1 MFTIKDFKVEL
12 INANDVKNFVENHG
26 KVSSV
31 CYNTDEKYAK
41 SVGKDVLKTG
51 HFSGSRGD
59 YFKFKITVIP
69 RDAVDQCTRHDVGT
83 YKNVQSLRYVNKE
96 NLNLYCPPE
105 VENDDELL
113 MIFQEME
120 NTARK
125 LYGDAIKR
133 LETLGYSGEKANE
146 LARHL
151 VPIGVESAFSMGF
164 TLEALMNFM
173 NKRLCSCAEAPI
185 RRIAQLMK
193 DEVMKVAPI
202 YEPYLVPICE
212 RYLFCPENKKRSCGK
227 APVKEELLK
236 ILKEQ

>member
-12 INANDVKNFVENHG
+12 INSEDVKNFVENHG
-26 KVSSV
+26 KVASV
-31 CYNTDEKYAK
+31 CYHTDEKYAK
-41 SVGKDVLKTG
+41 AVGKSVLKTG

-69 RDAVDQCTRHDVGT
+69 RDAVDQSTRHDIGT

-96 NLNLYCPPE
+96 NLNLYCPPQ
-105 VENDDELL
+105 VEGDEELL
-113 MIFQEME
+113 KIFEEME
-120 NTARK
+120 YVSRD
-125 LYGDAIKR
+125 LYGRAISR
-133 LETLGYSGEKANE
+133 LNELGYSGEKANE

-164 TLEALMNFM
+164 SLEALMNFM

-193 DEVMKVAPI
+193 EEVLKVAPI
-202 YEPYLVPICE
+202 YEPYLIPICE
-212 RYLFCPENKKRSCGK
+212 RYLFCPEDKSRSCGK
-227 APVKEELLK
+227 APVREELLK
-236 ILKEQ
+236 MLKEQ